1 MPTAP
6 LCAVPGS
13 GSGSGPSTSHAPIRV
28 VLADDHA
35 FVRHSLRALLD
46 RESEF
51 DVVAEAGDSAAALR
65 QVRDHHPHV
74 LVLDVDMPGGA
85 RLTAVRQIRAAAP
98 ATTIVVTTMTDEPR
112 FAREAIAAG
121 ASGYVLKD
129 SADQDLPEAVRRA
142 ANGESFIAPE
152 IASVLAVFTAQAGD
166 TLSERE
172 IEVLRLIALGHTNAE
187 IGQVLE
193 ISIRTVETH
202 RAHIHRKLGLST
214 RAELVR
220 YSLKRGLLHD
230 ALTRR
235 QAR

>member
-13 GSGSGPSTSHAPIRV
+13 GSGSAASHAPIRV

-35 FVRHSLRALLD
+35 FLRHSLRQLLD
-46 RESEF
+46 RETEF
-51 DVVAEAGDSAAALR
+51 EVVAEAGDNSTALQ
-65 QVRDHHPHV
+65 QVCDHHPHV
-74 LVLDVDMPGGA
+74 LVLDVDMPGSA
-85 RLTAVRQIRAAAP
+85 RLTAVRQIRSAAP

-142 ANGESFIAPE
+142 AKGESFIAPE
-152 IASVLAVFTAQAGD
+152 VASRLTIHAARGED

-172 IEVLRLIALGHTNAE
+172 LEVLRLIALGYTNAE
-187 IGQVLE
+187 IGQTLE

-220 YSLKRGLLHD
+220 YALRRGLLHD
-230 ALTRR
+230 AVRHDG
-235 QAR
+235 AR